1 MTKAEIA
8 NAVSTKT
15 GMSRK
20 DSIDALE
27 TFLLCV
33 KDALKQGEKVSLV
46 GFGTFYL
53 KRKEARQ
60 GRNPRTGARIDIPAK
75 NIATFKPGKSFR
87 EMVDSSPTTS
97 QP

>member
-8 NAVSTKT
+8 NAVSSKT

-33 KDALKQGEKVSLV
+33 KDTLKQGEKVSLV

-75 NIATFKPGKSFR
+75 SIATFKPGKNFR
-87 EMVDSSPTTS
+87 EMVDNS
-97 QP
+97 